1 MGEKFDKPEVWLA
14 LHSFLVAF
22 VWEMFQMPFYEMG
35 ASTAWQVTTRC
46 ALASFG
52 DAGVMVFAYSVA
64 TLIAR
69 NRQWL
74 HHATWKP
81 LMAFLL
87 TGEVITIAVEFVAL
101 RVPWGWNYSARMPVL
116 WGIGLIPIAMWL
128 VVPLAALRLAAPRT
142 PKTAGDSA
150 SMTG

>member
-1 MGEKFDKPEVWLA
+1 MGASLDKPETWLA
-14 LHSFLVAF
+14 IHGFLVAF
-22 VWEMFQMPFYEMG
+22 VWEMFQMPFFE
-35 ASTAWQVTTRC
+35 TANLSVWQVTLRC
-46 ALASFG
+46 GLASFG
-52 DAGVMVFAYSVA
+52 DAGIMVFAYSVA

-81 LMAFLL
+81 FTAFLL
-87 TGEVITIAVEFVAL
+87 TGEVITIAVEIVAL

-116 WGIGLIPIAMWL
+116 WDIGLIPIAMWL
-128 VVPLAALRLAAPRT
+128 VVPLAALRLAARST
-142 PKTAGDSA
+142 PKSTGDSA